1 MGLDMY
7 LNAKKDVPLEAATM
21 MAKIDNG
28 KKSWDVEFR
37 DYLNESWMGP
47 TATAKAG
54 DIVTAVARVGY
65 WRKANAIHDWFVRN
79 VQDGTDNCDEY
90 EVSAEQLRQLR
101 EDCQEALKAGDET
114 DNLRPT
120 EGFFFGSSDIKYM
133 LDDCE
138 GTIEQIDRVLEKY
151 PDWVYTYQSSW

>member
-7 LNAKKDVPLEAATM
+7 LNAKKDVPLEAAAM
-21 MAKIDNG
+21 MAKTDNG
-28 KKSWDVEFR
+28 KKSWDAEFR
-37 DYLNESWMGP
+37 DYLNESWMGK

-54 DIVTAVARVGY
+54 DIVTATARVGY

-79 VQDGTDNCDEY
+79 VQDGTDDCEEY

-101 EDCQEALKAGDET
+101 DDCQEALKVGNRT

-120 EGFFFGSSDIKYM
+120 EGFFFGPSDIKYM
-133 LDDCE
+133 LDDCKD
-138 GTIEQIDRVLEKY
+138 TIEQIDRVLEKY